1 VRAWGCHASD
11 PAGGVRG
18 EAESN
23 LRVRR
28 RALGRAWAARQPE
41 TTGDNTNQPVGKPQV
56 KSNSYANPKV
66 TESARTDYGSEG
78 WGFESLR
85 AC

>member
-1 VRAWGCHASD
+1 ML
-11 PAGGVRG
+11 
-18 EAESN
+18 EALLEIVLGQLVDHSSS
-23 LRVRR
+23 V
-28 RALGRAWAARQPE
+28 LGRAWAARQPE